1 MVLVRKDEFDE
12 MLTRGFIKQGDFA
25 QTMKNHSKA
34 KRKKKYVREDKYEK
48 YLKWKAS
55 QDKKL
60 K

>member
-12 MLTRGFIKQGDFA
+12 MLERGFVKQGDFA

-48 YLKWKAS
+48 YLKWKQN

>member
-1 MVLVRKDEFDE
+1 MVLVRKDEFNE
-12 MLTRGFIKQGDFA
+12 MLERGFIKQGDFA
-25 QTMKNHSKA
+25 QTMRNHSKA

-48 YLKWKAS
+48 YLKWKEN